1 MWHGLYI
8 VAALAIVSV
17 LAVRWAASRRPIVA
31 DPQGWFVIRV
41 GPGVYALTA
50 ATTAFS
56 LLLFYI
62 WLFVGTSLP
71 NADEEMLAC
80 VLTAAG
86 FMIISVL
93 LLMSGTWRKVRWKDQ
108 SLEVAPMIGRPHRY
122 KFNELQSV
130 TCRLNAAE
138 FLLRFDGGRPVKLS
152 VMMNGTRELLE
163 DLGNPMVD
171 YED

>member
-1 MWHGLYI
+1 MCADRGGVHDHFGTPPDERH
-8 VAALAIVSV
+8 LA
-17 LAVRWAASRRPIVA
+17 
-31 DPQGWFVIRV
+31 QGT
-41 GPGVYALTA
+41 L
-50 ATTAFS
+50 
-56 LLLFYI
+56 
-62 WLFVGTSLP
+62 
-71 NADEEMLAC
+71 
-80 VLTAAG
+80 
-86 FMIISVL
+86 
-93 LLMSGTWRKVRWKDQ
+93 KDQ